1 MDWKLLA
8 TTFGAGFVAEL
19 GDKTQLATL
28 SLSSGKVNRLSVF
41 LGSASALVCT
51 SLIAVLAGEIISRY
65 LPPQYIRRGAGAI
78 FIALGLLYIFR
89 KG

>member
-8 TTFGAGFVAEL
+8 TTFGAVFVAEL

-41 LGSASALVCT
+41 VGSASALVCT
-51 SLIAVLAGEIISRY
+51 SLIAVLAGDLISRWI
-65 LPPQYIRRGAGAI
+65 PPQYIRRGAGAL

-89 KG
+89 KA